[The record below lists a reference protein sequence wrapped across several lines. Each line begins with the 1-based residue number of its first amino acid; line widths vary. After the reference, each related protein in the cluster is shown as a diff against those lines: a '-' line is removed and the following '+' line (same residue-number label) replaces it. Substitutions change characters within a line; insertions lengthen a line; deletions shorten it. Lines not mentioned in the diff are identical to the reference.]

1 MSSNEVSRRLFL
13 QGSGSFVGSAALR
26 AGIPGLAALA
36 QSACG
41 ARDSAAAFDV
51 LAASEA
57 QELAAIASRI
67 FPTTDTPGAHEAGVI
82 WFIDK
87 AMGDFMAPQL
97 GFLHGGLSGFQDGI
111 AGGEAFSSLDEDQQ
125 DEYLGSQE
133 QTPFFGFVRLLTLMG
148 MFGMSSYGGNR
159 DQAGWKLLGLDPGQ
173 HAYQPPFG
181 YYDAEHRKGESNG
194 D

>member
-1 MSSNEVSRRLFL
+1 
-13 QGSGSFVGSAALR
+13 
-26 AGIPGLAALA
+26 
-36 QSACG
+36 
-41 ARDSAAAFDV
+41 
-51 LAASEA
+51 
-57 QELAAIASRI
+57 
-67 FPTTDTPGAHEAGVI
+67 
-82 WFIDK
+82 
-87 AMGDFMAPQL
+87 MGDFMAPQL
-97 GFLHGGLSGFQDGI
+97 GFLRGGLSGFQDGI